1 MAMARPE
8 MAKAHSSG
16 QSEAAPWVIVIPL
29 CVPRPVRAKALY
41 MVFSHG
47 WSQQRHKGT
56 HCVSTCLCAIY
67 DLCKTRFTSRVGGLR
82 LFIIVWLFILLC
94 GRGYGGKVT
103 IYLRND
109 KGNGEKIFEGGR
121 RGNVKQRVVIEARW
135 ITNAAITAILQYCN
149 NCNKHYSV

>member
-1 MAMARPE
+1 MRFRRCKDYKNHFAHLLISESRVSVFWRNDASIALKWQKHMALARPE
-8 MAKAHSSG
+8 MAKAHSPG

-94 GRGYGGKVT
+94 NRGYGGKVT
-103 IYLRND
+103 ICLRND
-109 KGNGEKIFEGGR
+109 KGNGENF
-121 RGNVKQRVVIEARW
+121 
-135 ITNAAITAILQYCN
+135 
-149 NCNKHYSV
+149 

>member
-1 MAMARPE
+1 MALARPE
-8 MAKAHSSG
+8 MAKAHSPG

-109 KGNGEKIFEGGR
+109 KGNGKIFLKEVGN
-121 RGNVKQRVVIEARW
+121 GNVKRL
-135 ITNAAITAILQYCN
+135 ITA
-149 NCNKHYSV
+149 